1 MLDTWLNNE
10 LVWRAPIWLW
20 ALLLP
25 VLVAVVQRFLK
36 QRQKQ
41 NYADSHLWPWVAVDS
56 PQTTRPGSSGFEFKQ
71 IMFWPINLL
80 RGLFRPSR
88 LLALAWLCFVIAI
101 AEPRSLDTTYDMQ
114 TRQGVDVMVD
124 LDVSRSMTAED
135 VQPNRFLYAKS
146 IVESLVNQLETNDRV
161 ALSVFGGQPHS
172 VLPLTYDKSVFSK
185 SLNLIEPGML
195 PTQGSWLDLALI
207 GALNTL
213 SQTGRPAKV
222 LLVFTD
228 GAPPFWKPIELPS
241 IVQQL
246 KAAKSQK
253 QSDTGVKVIYIGVG
267 QTRSTTIPDPTHS
280 SGNLHVNGLLVQSRL
295 EENQLVK
302 LADKTEGLYL
312 RAQSGQDF
320 MQKLM
325 DEIAQT
331 TSAYQESQPRKNWH
345 SYSQPFMVI
354 GIISLLLAFYGWQLI
369 LGLLNAIK
377 TVWDSLLGGA
387 STDNEKPHPQND
399 LGKSTNIHSLLL
411 TGLLLPIVLLGLNS
425 WSTPANAENNHSS
438 KQTLQQAYQAFN
450 SESYELA
457 ESLYDAVPNYK
468 GWFGAGASAYK
479 NGDLEAAVLYFRQ
492 AAWQAPTQH
501 MRAQSLYNL
510 GNSYYQA
517 NLLPQAIESFK
528 QALLY
533 QSPYE
538 KAEHNLALA
547 QERLNLEIQGKLK
560 KSDKPG
566 KEDSEGSRG
575 SDSQGA
581 FYGGQKPG
589 DSNSKEPGFGS
600 DGDASSGN
608 RSGKK
613 VNIPEIDALTN
624 YRLNPSIV
632 KLRLNSLQ
640 DDKSVNKVLIA
651 QHKQQRAEKFEHQL
665 QQLQDDQKALLQR
678 LFEREE
684 GFHAKQDEAHPIPG
698 VQPW

>member
-1 MLDTWLNNE
+1 MLETWLNHE
-10 LVWRAPIWLW
+10 VVWRAPIWLW

-25 VLVAVVQRFLK
+25 LVVMVAQRFIK

-41 NYADSHLWPWVAVDS
+41 NYADSHLWPWVAVNS
-56 PQTTRPGSSGFEFKQ
+56 SETTRPGSSAFGFKYL
-71 IMFWPINLL
+71 ILWSINLL
-80 RGLFRPSR
+80 KNLFRPSR

-114 TRQGVDVMVD
+114 TRQGVDVMID
-124 LDVSRSMTAED
+124 LDVSRSMTAQD

-146 IVESLVNQLETNDRV
+146 IVESLVDQLESNDRV

-172 VLPLTYDKSVFSK
+172 VLPLTYDKTVFSK
-185 SLNLIEPGML
+185 SLNLVEPGML

-207 GALNTL
+207 GALNTF

-222 LLVFTD
+222 LIVFTD
-228 GAPPFWKPIELPS
+228 GAPPFWKPIDLPP

-253 QSDTGVKVIYIGVG
+253 QSDTGVKVIFIGVG
-267 QTRSTTIPDPTHS
+267 QTRSTIIPDRSHS
-280 SGNLHVNGLLVQSRL
+280 SGKLHVNGLLVQSRL

-345 SYSQPFMVI
+345 SYSQPFMAMGV
-354 GIISLLLAFYGWQLI
+354 ISLLLAFYGWQLV
-369 LGLLNAIK
+369 LGLLNGIK
-377 TVWDSLLGGA
+377 AFWNTLLNQSSEETKKTNNNEFGKPTNINSLL
-387 STDNEKPHPQND
+387 
-399 LGKSTNIHSLLL
+399 I
-411 TGLLLPIVLLGLNS
+411 TGLFVPILLAGLNG
-425 WSTPANAENNHSS
+425 WSTPAKAEGNLSS
-438 KQTLQQAYQAFN
+438 KQSLQKAYEAFH
-450 SESYELA
+450 SDSFELA
-457 ESLYDAVPNYK
+457 ESLYDSVPNYK

-479 NGDLEAAVLYFRQ
+479 NGDIEAAVLYFRQ
-492 AAWQAPTQH
+492 AAWQAPTQKK
-501 MRAQSLYNL
+501 RAQSLYNL

-533 QSPYE
+533 QTPYD

-547 QERLNLEIQGKLK
+547 QERLKLELQGKLK
-560 KSDKPG
+560 KSEKPG
-566 KEDSEGSRG
+566 KDDGEGSRG

-581 FYGGQKPG
+581 FYGGKKPG

-600 DGDASSGN
+600 DGDASGGN
-608 RSGKK
+608 RSGNK
-613 VNIPEIDALTN
+613 VKIPEIDAITN
-624 YRLNPSIV
+624 YRLNPSIA
-632 KLRLNSLQ
+632 KLRLNSSQ
-640 DDKSVNKVLIA
+640 EDKSVNKVLIA

-684 GFHAKQDEAHPIPG
+684 GFHAKQDEPHPIPG